1 MFFVFSNIIYII
13 NSLRP
18 RYNGWNFQD
27 DIFKRIFLNENIWI
41 VTKISLKFVAKDLIN
56 NIAALV
62 QIIGLA
68 PARWQAI
75 VWTNAG

>member
-1 MFFVFSNIIYII
+1 MFLVFSNIIYII

-27 DIFKRIFLNENIWI
+27 NIFKRIFLNENIWI

-75 VWTNAG
+75 VWTNVG